1 MALLSLLAMIGP
13 LATDMYLA
21 SFTDIGIALRT
32 NASTVQL
39 TLTTFLLG
47 MGVGQLFFG
56 PLSDRYG
63 RRPVLLSAL
72 MALVATS
79 ITIVFVPTISM
90 LIGLRFI
97 QGFTG
102 AAGVVLSRAIVVDL
116 TKGAEAVQA
125 LSLIA
130 TMGSLGPLLAPI
142 VGGVVA
148 QYSNWRT
155 VFAVLAGM
163 TVLMLTL
170 AVVFIPESLL
180 ASERHAGGITST
192 FSAVG
197 SLLKDRIFVG
207 YMITFAAMFGAVMA
221 YISSSPFIG
230 QSILGMNQLQYGF
243 SFAAS
248 ATSLIVANLF
258 NAKVA
263 MTIGAKK
270 MQIFGVFLTL
280 SASLLLLTLVLTE
293 WLTVTLFII
302 TAFFLTMGVGF
313 TMSNT
318 SALALLR
325 ADHARGSASALLGS
339 SQFVVGGA
347 VSPLVGV
354 GGENTALP
362 ASLTIAALTFLSVLF
377 ALANRWALRKET
389 EGY

>member
-389 EGY
+389 RED